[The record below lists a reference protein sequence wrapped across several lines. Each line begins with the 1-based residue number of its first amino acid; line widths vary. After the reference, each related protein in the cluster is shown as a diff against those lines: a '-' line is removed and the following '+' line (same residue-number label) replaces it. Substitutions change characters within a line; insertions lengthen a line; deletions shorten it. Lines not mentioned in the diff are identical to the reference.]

1 MFYLVFTLLGQ
12 YVHAEVHSA
21 RGRADCIVEI
31 RDYVYIF
38 EFKRDGTADEALSQ
52 IEEKNYAAPYAAD
65 SRRLIRVGVSFDS
78 EKRILKDWKTME

>member
-1 MFYLVFTLLGQ
+1 M
-12 YVHAEVHSA
+12 AEV
-21 RGRADCIVEI
+21 
-31 RDYVYIF
+31 RDYVYLF